1 MVRHSPHGPLV
12 RVRSQGRR
20 GHLMWLKSV
29 WLGYAKA
36 NELSV
41 AQVRLRGL
49 LGFPGV
55 VIPSEPFLITLTGG
69 IAVVF
74 GRFAL
79 KFKNNVA
86 LLFTVGGPGFNRI
99 ELLAVAERHLN
110 AEGAFG

>member
-1 MVRHSPHGPLV
+1 MVWHSLHGPLV
-12 RVRSQGRR
+12 RVRSQGRL

-41 AQVRLRGL
+41 AQGCQRGL
-49 LGFPGV
+49 LGFPGA
-55 VIPSEPFLITLTGG
+55 VIPLEPFLITLTGG

-79 KFKNNVA
+79 KFQNNVA
-86 LLFTVGGPGFNRI
+86 LLFTVCGPGFNRI

-110 AEGAFG
+110 AEGAIG